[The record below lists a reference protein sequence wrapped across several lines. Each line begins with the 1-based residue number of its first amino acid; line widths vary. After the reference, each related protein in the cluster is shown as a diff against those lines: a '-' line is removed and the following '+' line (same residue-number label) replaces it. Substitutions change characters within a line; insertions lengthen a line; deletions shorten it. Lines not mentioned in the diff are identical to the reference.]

1 MSLSSV
7 SVRRAVTIS
16 MIYIG
21 VIAFGIFNYFQLP
34 RDLFPDLTFPMVI
47 IVTQYS
53 GAGPEDVEKLVSRP
67 IENAVASVEGVQ
79 EVKSTSKYGI
89 SVVQLEFDWGTDMFK
104 AETEVRKNIDLFA
117 FALPDD
123 VEKPIVFAFDPS
135 LQPVVFLGVTGPYG
149 PAELRRIAEDLVEP
163 RLERIAGVASAN
175 TAGGLKREI
184 HVELIPE
191 RLRAL
196 MVAPAQVLNAI
207 RQANL
212 QLPGGAVR
220 QGGQLLSINTQG
232 RFQSVAEIGEVIIVK
247 RVGREIRVKDV
258 AVVKDWFQEQNRVIR
273 NNGRSSV
280 MTLVRKQS
288 DANTLL
294 VAKAVLEGRKD
305 IERVLPKGVR
315 LDVLFAQ
322 SDMINRALGNVEQ
335 TSIQAFLLAF
345 VVLFAFL
352 VRLSPSIIVALAIPT
367 SLLVTF
373 PAMKAS
379 GVTLNTISMM
389 GLALAIGL
397 LVDNAIV
404 VMENIFRH
412 HQMGKP
418 PRQAAVDGAQEVGMA
433 ITASTL
439 TTLSVFIPILFV
451 PGIVGALFKDM
462 VVTICLSVAASLLVA
477 RTLIPMAASRTLV
490 PRKGWGTRALLGLA
504 LVAVLG
510 VLAMT
515 GKWAYLVTVLV
526 LLVLLKPLA
535 WAMGWGMPYITRGY
549 AALLRG
555 CLRFRKT
562 TLVAAFGVFVGSVL
576 LLFTLGRDFL
586 PKSDN
591 GMVELEITGAAGNN
605 LQRTEQ
611 QVTELEELV
620 KKAVPEA
627 TLHNVDIGSGEG
639 IGAVFGRGEFAG
651 RMRIKLPPLKKSFFG
666 FGGTGGRTR
675 TQQQIEEA
683 LRKKYRDIPGL
694 EVRPFQFNPT
704 GSEGDIEVNI
714 FIDDLVQARQLGKQ
728 VRDAMEKI
736 EGLKDVKLSLEEA
749 SPELKIRLDR
759 KRISQLGSNP
769 GLVTHTISTYF
780 MGGIAGVYQ
789 EDADEFKILVRVPPE
804 VRNDVERLKNVPI
817 FLTSGAMMPLAS
829 VARLDED
836 LGPTQIERKGQR
848 RMVKITAAKGD
859 RALDALVAD
868 VRAKLEKMDW
878 PEGVVW
884 TIGGAAED
892 QKESFGYLIWAILAA
907 MMLVYMVMA
916 SQFESLLEPFVII
929 FSVPLAIVGVALSLF
944 LTNTTLSLTA
954 AIGLVMLAG
963 IVVNNAIVL
972 IDYLKQSWDGRWATL
987 IDVTVEAGKT
997 RLRPILMTTL
1007 TTVLAMAPLAMG
1019 IGEGAETWAPMAR
1032 AVIGGLISSMLLT
1045 LVVVPAW
1052 YVLIAGF
1059 RARFRERRAAR
1070 LAQQTASP
1078 EGSAQ

>member
-1 MSLSSV
+1 MSLSSL

-16 MIYIG
+16 MVYIG
-21 VIAFGIFNYFQLP
+21 IIGFGIFNYFQLP
-34 RDLFPDLTFPMVI
+34 RDLFPNLTFPVVV

-67 IENAVASVEGVQ
+67 IEKAVASVEGVQ

-104 AETEVRKNIDLFA
+104 AETDVRKNIELFA
-117 FALPDD
+117 HALPDD
-123 VEKPIVFAFDPS
+123 IVNPIVFAFDPS

-149 PAELRRIAEDLVEP
+149 PAELRRIAEELVEP
-163 RLERIAGVASAN
+163 RLERIPGVASSN
-175 TAGGLKREI
+175 TAGGRKREI

-196 MVAPAQVLNAI
+196 MVAPTQVVNAI

-220 QGGQLLSINTQG
+220 QGGQLLAINTQG
-232 RFQSVAEIGEVIIVK
+232 RFGSVAEIGEVIIVK

-258 AVVKDWFQEQNRVIR
+258 AVIKDWYQEQNRVIR
-273 NNGRSSV
+273 NNGRSAV

-294 VAKAVLEGRKD
+294 VAKAVLESRKD

-335 TSIQAFLLAF
+335 TSTQAFLLAF

-373 PAMKAS
+373 PAMKAT

-418 PRQAAVDGAQEVGMA
+418 PRQAAVDGAEEVGMA

-439 TTLSVFIPILFV
+439 TTLSVFLPILFV

-490 PRKGWGTRALLGLA
+490 PRKGWGTRILLILAGLA
-504 LVAVLG
+504 
-510 VLAMT
+510 VLAALAVT

-526 LLVLLKPLA
+526 LLTLLKPLA
-535 WAMGWGMPYITRGY
+535 WLTRWGLPYLTRGY
-549 AALLRG
+549 VALLRG

-562 TLVAAFGVFVGSVL
+562 TLVTAMLMFVGSAAL
-576 LLFTLGRDFL
+576 LTTLGRDFL
-586 PKSDN
+586 PKTDN
-591 GMVELEITGAAGNN
+591 GMVELEVTGASGNN
-605 LQRTEQ
+605 LQYTETQ
-611 QVTELEELV
+611 FAELEAMV
-620 KKAVPEA
+620 KREVPEA
-627 TLHNVDIGSGEG
+627 TLYNVDIGSGEG

-666 FGGTGGRTR
+666 FEFGGGRKR
-675 TQQQIEEA
+675 TQQQIEEG
-683 LRKKYRDIPGL
+683 LRKKYGDIPGL

-704 GSEGDIEVNI
+704 GNEGDIEVNI
-714 FIDDLVQARQLGKQ
+714 FVDDLVVARQLGKQ
-728 VRDAMEKI
+728 VRDAMEQI
-736 EGLKDVKLSLEEA
+736 PGLKDVKFSLDEA
-749 SPELKIRLDR
+749 SPELKIRLNR

-780 MGGIAGVYQ
+780 MGAIAGVYQ
-789 EDADEFKILVRVPPE
+789 EDADEFKILVRVPPR

-817 FLTSGAMMPLAS
+817 FLTSGAMVPLAS
-829 VARLDED
+829 VASLDED
-836 LGPTQIERKGQR
+836 LGPTRIERKGQR
-848 RMVKITAAKGD
+848 RMVKITATKGD
-859 RALDALVAD
+859 RALDTLVKE
-868 VRAKLEKMDW
+868 VRAKREKMEW

-892 QKESFGYLIWAILAA
+892 QRESFQYLLAAIVVA

-916 SQFESLLEPFVII
+916 SQFESLLEPFVIL
-929 FSVPLAIVGVALSLF
+929 FSVPLAIVGVALMLF

-972 IDYLKQSWDGRWATL
+972 IDCLKQSWDGRWATL
-987 IDVTVEAGKT
+987 IDTAVEAGQT

-1019 IGEGAETWAPMAR
+1019 VGEGAETWAPMAR
-1032 AVIGGLISSMLLT
+1032 AVIGGLLSSMLLT

-1052 YVLIAGF
+1052 YVLIAGT
-1059 RARFRERRAAR
+1059 RARFRERRAVS
-1070 LAQQTASP
+1070 ASA
-1078 EGSAQ
+1078 SASASDT

>member
-1 MSLSSV
+1 
-7 SVRRAVTIS
+7 
-16 MIYIG
+16 
-21 VIAFGIFNYFQLP
+21 
-34 RDLFPDLTFPMVI
+34 
-47 IVTQYS
+47 
-53 GAGPEDVEKLVSRP
+53 
-67 IENAVASVEGVQ
+67 
-79 EVKSTSKYGI
+79 
-89 SVVQLEFDWGTDMFK
+89 
-104 AETEVRKNIDLFA
+104 
-117 FALPDD
+117 
-123 VEKPIVFAFDPS
+123 
-135 LQPVVFLGVTGPYG
+135 
-149 PAELRRIAEDLVEP
+149 
-163 RLERIAGVASAN
+163 VASAT

-196 MVAPAQVLNAI
+196 FVAPAQVLNAI

-212 QLPGGAVR
+212 QMPGGAVR

-232 RFQSVAEIGEVIIVK
+232 RFQSVAEIGEVIIVQ
-247 RVGREIRVKDV
+247 RAGREIRVKDV
-258 AVVKDWFQEQNRVIR
+258 ARIKDWFQEQNRVIR

-280 MTLVRKQS
+280 MLLVRKQS

-294 VAKAVLEGRKD
+294 VAKAVLEGRQD
-305 IERVLPKGVR
+305 IERILPKGVK

-373 PAMKAS
+373 PAMKAT
-379 GVTLNTISMM
+379 GVTLNIISMM
-389 GLALAIGL
+389 GLALAIGM

-412 HQMGKP
+412 HQMGKS

-439 TTLSVFIPILFV
+439 TTLSVFLPILFV

-462 VVTICLSVAASLLVA
+462 VVTICLSIAASLLVA
-477 RTLIPMAASRTLV
+477 RTLIPMAASRTLAL
-490 PRKGWGTRALLGLA
+490 RGGWGTRILVILVV
-504 LVAVLG
+504 VAVLA
-510 VLAMT
+510 VLAVT
-515 GKWAYLVTVLV
+515 GRWAYLVTVV
-526 LLVLLKPLA
+526 LLVALFKPLA
-535 WAMGWGMPYITRGY
+535 WVMSWVMPHVINGY
-549 AALLRG
+549 GALLRG

-562 TLVAAFGVFVGSVL
+562 TLLVALAMFLGSSAL
-576 LLFTLGRDFL
+576 LMTLGRDFL

-591 GMVELEITGAAGNN
+591 GMVELELTGAAGNN
-605 LQRTEQ
+605 LQFTEEQ
-611 QVTELEELV
+611 AKELEVLV
-620 KKAVPEA
+620 KAAVPEA
-627 TLHNVDIGSGEG
+627 TLYSVDIGSGEG

-651 RMRIKLPPLKKSFFG
+651 RMRIKLPPLKKRFFG
-666 FGGTGGRTR
+666 FGGAGGRQR
-675 TQQQIEEA
+675 TQEQIEEA
-683 LRKKYRDIPGL
+683 LRSKYRDIPGL
-694 EVRPFQFNPT
+694 EVRPFQFNIT
-704 GSEGDIEVNI
+704 GSEGDIEVNL
-714 FIDDLVQARQLGKQ
+714 FVDDLVQARQLGRQ

-736 EGLKDVKLSLEEA
+736 PGLKDVKFSLEEA
-749 SPELKIRLDR
+749 SPELKVRLDR
-759 KRISQLGSNP
+759 KRISQLGTNP

-780 MGGIAGVYQ
+780 MGGVAGVYQ
-789 EDADEFKILVRVPPE
+789 EGADEFKILVRVPPR

-817 FLTSGAMMPLAS
+817 FLTSGAMMPLAA

-836 LGPTQIERKGQR
+836 LGPTQIDRMGQR
-848 RMVKITAAKGD
+848 RVVKITAVKGE
-859 RALDALVAD
+859 RALDALVSD
-868 VRAKLEKMDW
+868 VRASLEKMEW

-892 QKESFGYLIWAILAA
+892 QRKSFGYLIWAIVAA

-916 SQFESLLEPFVII
+916 SQFESLLEPFVIL
-929 FSVPLAIVGVALSLF
+929 FSVPLAIVGVALGLF
-944 LTNTTLSLTA
+944 LTRTTLSLTA

-987 IDVTVEAGKT
+987 IDVTVEAGQV

-1007 TTVLAMAPLAMG
+1007 TTVLAMLPMAMG

-1032 AVIGGLISSMLLT
+1032 AVIGGLVSSMLLT

-1052 YVLIAGF
+1052 YVLIAGA

-1070 LAQQTASP
+1070 LAAREAS
-1078 EGSAQ
+1078 AVD